1 MINISPFL
9 NSRLCPKMCISRK
22 DKEMWK
28 IFCKKSGK
36 KWQVVAKFYTFDQE
50 IEFLASVIAS

>member
-1 MINISPFL
+1 
-9 NSRLCPKMCISRK
+9 MCISRK